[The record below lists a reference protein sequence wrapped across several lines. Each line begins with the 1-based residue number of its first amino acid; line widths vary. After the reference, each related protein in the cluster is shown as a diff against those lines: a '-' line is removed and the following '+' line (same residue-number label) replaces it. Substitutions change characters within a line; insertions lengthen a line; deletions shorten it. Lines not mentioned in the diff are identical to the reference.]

1 MWLASAGCRVGRRP
15 CRPRRHSLELGRMM
29 TTPPRDKSKGL
40 GARQQALLVLM
51 ADGLFRSALDV
62 EDEGVGFTESQARAT
77 IRSLEKRKLLE
88 ATGFKG
94 GRVRRTFGLTDAG
107 RDAAAGLK
115 DDRR

>member
-1 MWLASAGCRVGRRP
+1 
-15 CRPRRHSLELGRMM
+15 M

-40 GARQQALLVLM
+40 GARQQTLMVLM

-62 EDEGVGFTESQARAT
+62 DDEGVGFTQNQARAT

-94 GRVRRTFGLTDAG
+94 GSVRRTFGLTDAG
-107 RDAAAGLK
+107 RDTVAGRK
-115 DDRR
+115 DDQR